1 MDDHVDYLRSIGV
14 SSVSLSNL
22 KEGEAGK
29 VKNGE
34 YSVIYG
40 SPESWLKNQ
49 RWRELL
55 SSALFK
61 EKLCCIAVDEA
72 HVIKQWGT
80 SSTNKMV
87 AFRTIYSELH
97 ELRTLAAGAKVIAL
111 TATATLST
119 KETITDVLRM
129 QDFIEINENPNKK
142 NITYIVK
149 YLSNS
154 MDAKESFK
162 WLVNEINERKDGGDK
177 TIIYCQTIKQC
188 SLVYGTLRSML
199 IELVAN
205 GKPKLEMLHSCTPKQ
220 NKDAILESFKRLDG
234 HVQVLVATIAFGMGI
249 GCKGVHRTIHFGPS
263 KNCEAFIQENGR
275 AGRDGKSSFSYLLYK
290 GIMLNHVERDIK

>member
-1 MDDHVDYLRSIGV
+1 MSYYENDHIYL
-14 SSVSLSNL
+14 
-22 KEGEAGK
+22 
-29 VKNGE
+29 
-34 YSVIYG
+34 YG
-40 SPESWLKNQ
+40 S
-49 RWRELL
+49 
-55 SSALFK
+55 LFSFF
-61 EKLCCIAVDEA
+61 DR
-72 HVIKQWGT
+72 GT

-111 TATATLST
+111 TATATMST

-129 QDFIEINENPNKK
+129 QDVIEMKIP
-142 NITYIVK
+142 IRRTLPYIVK

-154 MDAKESFK
+154 MDAKESFE
-162 WLVNEINERKDGGDK
+162 WLVNKINERKDGGDK

-205 GKPKLEMLHSCTPKQ
+205 GKPKLEMLHSCTPKE

-249 GCKGVHRTIHFGPS
+249 DCKGIASEEKRRSVSEDHKKELSRLLKKYHKKLLMDVTDKIEIWNICHAREIVVMLAEVFNDIDVS
-263 KNCEAFIQENGR
+263 CEQMVDMRLGTSDGELDDEVIGEWAALAEDEELFALR
-275 AGRDGKSSFSYLLYK
+275 AD
-290 GIMLNHVERDIK
+290 N